1 MVAAAFFFS
10 VMSLLVKVA
19 GQRLPSQELVL
30 ARSVIM
36 LGLAAAVVRHRGVSL
51 LGKRRRLL
59 LLRGVLGFAA
69 LSCYYYAVVH
79 LPLADATT
87 IQYTNPAFTAV
98 LAALL
103 LGEHVRRWEA
113 VLVGVSL
120 TGVLLIARPSFLFG
134 ASASRLP
141 LGAVGVALAGAVFS
155 AGAYVAVR
163 ELRHS
168 DDPYVIIFYFAL
180 ISALGSAV
188 PTALVA
194 VAPTPGEWLLLAGIG
209 GTTHLGQ
216 VFLTRGLALERAGRA
231 MAISY
236 VQILFAACWGALFFG
251 HLPDALAAAGAALV
265 VGGTVALALGVTH
278 GSKAETPRRRRR

>member
-30 ARSVIM
+30 GRSVIM
-36 LGLAAAVVRHRGVSL
+36 LGLAAAMVKYRGLSF
-51 LGKRRRLL
+51 LGKRPGLL
-59 LLRGVLGFAA
+59 LLRGLLGFAA

-103 LGEHVRRWEA
+103 LGEHIRAREA
-113 VLVGVSL
+113 LLVGTSLVGV
-120 TGVLLIARPSFLFG
+120 LLMAHPSFVFG
-134 ASASRLP
+134 ANGSRLP
-141 LGAVGVALAGAVFS
+141 LGAVVVALGGAVFS

-180 ISALGSAV
+180 VSALGSLL
-188 PTALVA
+188 PTALTA
-194 VAPTPGEWLLLAGIG
+194 VAPTSREWLLLLGIG
-209 GTTHLGQ
+209 GSTHLGQ
-216 VFLTRGLALERAGRA
+216 LLLTRGLALEQAGRA
-231 MAISY
+231 MTISY
-236 VQILFAACWGALFFG
+236 VQIVFAALWGALCFG
-251 HLPDALAAAGAALV
+251 YVPDVWALGGAALV
-265 VGGTVALALGVTH
+265 VGGTVALGRGARG
-278 GSKAETPRRRRR
+278 AP